1 MKGFRNRCGVNVLG
15 SSQYLNVAVG
25 KKKVCCSD
33 LLMETKRRACVVRV
47 AKDDEKQRAHKKKY
61 IKKNRRKEG
70 RRARFRWF
78 GFSEMTLLGAP
89 VEVVD
94 RDENVRPAQE
104 LHFLGNAH
112 RRHRVFFDGAPKVA
126 RRAHNTG

>member
-1 MKGFRNRCGVNVLG
+1 MR
-15 SSQYLNVAVG
+15 
-25 KKKVCCSD
+25 CSD
-33 LLMETKRRACVVRV
+33 LRMEIKRRACVVRV

-61 IKKNRRKEG
+61 IQKRKIERRPA
-70 RRARFRWF
+70 RARARFKWF
-78 GFSEMTLLGAP
+78 GVSDRTLLGAP